1 MYLDTMEDK
10 DVVSSWGYE
19 LQEQT
24 EREILNKKTPQSS
37 LYIMAV
43 DDEALP

>member
-10 DVVSSWGYE
+10 DVVSLWGYG

-24 EREILNKKTPQSS
+24 EREILNEKTPQSS